1 MLYVIKDLIKKIVA
15 KMQTGG
21 LSYYRN
27 SLVSEILTEWH
38 HSSHHSRC
46 INKDAAELKKK
57 AAMDLLRSEVS

>member
-27 SLVSEILTEWH
+27 SLVSEIPDKNIKL
-38 HSSHHSRC
+38 
-46 INKDAAELKKK
+46 
-57 AAMDLLRSEVS
+57 